1 MAYLRLRTALLG
13 LLLAGTVAFGFQ
25 SKKEKQEE
33 LTKRSVQ
40 GAVRDAQDNLV
51 TGAVVQ
57 LKNTKTLQVR
67 SYVTKEDGGY
77 RFNGLSRDVD
87 FELKAEFQGMVSS
100 NKTLSVFDD
109 RRLAIINLKLE
120 SKK

>member
-13 LLLAGTVAFGFQ
+13 LLLAGTVAFSFQ